1 MPDPRF
7 LYLAPDHRETFASLK
22 YGIRERRGF
31 ITIVGE
37 TGTGKTTLL
46 NATLDSLD
54 PNFKTAFIFNTSVT
68 FEQLM
73 NMVVHELGLAEF
85 SEQFSKLD
93 AIHRLNRFA
102 VRQLARGGSV
112 VLIIDEAQNL
122 SKDALE
128 DLCLLSNL
136 ETRKYKLVQ
145 IVLSGQ
151 PELDIK
157 LARHDLRQLTQRIS
171 LKRHI
176 TPLNEK
182 DTYAYLQHRLKVAN
196 YTGSSLFTRKAQ
208 QLIWEYSGGIP
219 RKINMLCDNALL
231 IAYGL
236 KQKKIHAETIQE
248 AIADFTWD
256 GFSDTETPADTMP
269 SAQISPRHRF
279 KSRRRSFAWATAL
292 MLAFFLFFAG
302 GFYFGKPD
310 MHSPGVAGFL
320 DAVKSHAV
328 IAMHSLGITSSTQ
341 PDKPDLPKQQMTAQK
356 TEATTQPFTDDNPES
371 DPIHPIADHSPEDQV
386 TAQKTEATTQPFT
399 DDNPQSHAIYRAADD
414 FQFFPKTFTPGN
426 AIASETRLE
435 SPLNE
440 KETIIN
446 PSAQEQIIPP
456 TGEIDA
462 DEPGIVSKLPV
473 ETDIKKRQVKV
484 QNGKTFYRIILERCG
499 TYDDVILTRV
509 LEENPDITDP
519 SRIRAG
525 QVITLPVS
533 CVQTVDR

>member
-7 LYLAPDHRETFASLK
+7 LYMAPDHRETFAALK

-46 NATLDSLD
+46 NATLDRLD

-73 NMVVHELGLAEF
+73 NMVVHELGLAEY

-102 VRQLARGGSV
+102 LRQLVRGGSV

-122 SKDALE
+122 SRDALK

-171 LKRHI
+171 LKRHV
-176 TPLNEK
+176 TPLEEN
-182 DTYAYLQHRLKVAN
+182 DTYAYLQHRLKRAN

-208 QLIWEYSGGIP
+208 RLIWEYSGGIP

-236 KQKKIHAETIQE
+236 KQKKIHDETIQE

-256 GFSDTETPADTMP
+256 GLTDTETPVDRVP
-269 SAQISPRHRF
+269 PAQMSPRRLF
-279 KSRRRSFAWATAL
+279 KSRRRSFTWATAL
-292 MLAFFLFFAG
+292 MLAGFSFFAG
-302 GFYFGKPD
+302 GFYLGRPAL
-310 MHSPGVAGFL
+310 HSPGEADFL
-320 DAVKSHAV
+320 DPVKSRAAIARHA
-328 IAMHSLGITSSTQ
+328 AGMTGSTQ
-341 PDKPDLPKQQMTAQK
+341 PDKPDPPKQQVIAQK
-356 TEATTQPFTDDNPES
+356 TEAVAQLFPDGKPERYPI
-371 DPIHPIADHSPEDQV
+371 DPSEDLSPRDTV
-386 TAQKTEATTQPFT
+386 IAQKTDTNIEPSTV
-399 DDNPQSHAIYRAADD
+399 DNPQGHAIYQAADG
-414 FQFFPKTFTPGN
+414 FQTFPKTPVPGN
-426 AIASETRLE
+426 AVASEIKLG

-446 PSAQEQIIPP
+446 PSAQEQIIQP

-462 DEPGIVSKLPV
+462 NEPGIVSKPPV
-473 ETDIKKRQVKV
+473 ETDIINRQVKV

-499 TYDDVILTRV
+499 TYNDVIQARV

-533 CVQTVDR
+533 CVQTVD